1 MEAPGVP
8 AYYRSCVPNCSYLK
22 ETKAYCENI
31 VKRSK
36 LLDEMAAKA
45 RAEVLR
51 IEAARLEAHRL
62 LLRRKAELSNLVPTG
77 KRKSLILSE
86 SLAPAKERKQ

>member
-1 MEAPGVP
+1 MDAREVP
-8 AYYRSCVPNCSYLK
+8 AYYRSCVSNCSYLK
-22 ETKAYCENI
+22 EAKAYSKNI

-62 LLRRKAELSNLVPTG
+62 LLRRKAELSNLMPTG
-77 KRKSLILSE
+77 KRKSLTN
-86 SLAPAKERKQ
+86 Q

>member
-1 MEAPGVP
+1 MQALGVP
-8 AYYRSCVPNCSYLK
+8 AYYRLCVLNCSYLK
-22 ETKAYCENI
+22 ETKAYCKNI
-31 VKRSK
+31 VKTSK

-62 LLRRKAELSNLVPTG
+62 LLRRKAELSNLATG
-77 KRKSLILSE
+77 KRKSLITQRIVGSV
-86 SLAPAKERKQ
+86 S

>member
-1 MEAPGVP
+1 MQALEVP
-8 AYYRSCVPNCSYLK
+8 AYYRLCVLNCSYLK
-22 ETKAYCENI
+22 ETKPYCKNI
-31 VKRSK
+31 VKTSK

-62 LLRRKAELSNLVPTG
+62 LLRRKAELSNLATG
-77 KRKSLILSE
+77 KRKSLITQRIVGSV
-86 SLAPAKERKQ
+86 S

>member
-1 MEAPGVP
+1 
-8 AYYRSCVPNCSYLK
+8 
-22 ETKAYCENI
+22 
-31 VKRSK
+31 VKTSK

-62 LLRRKAELSNLVPTG
+62 LLRRKAELSD
-77 KRKSLILSE
+77 
-86 SLAPAKERKQ
+86 LAPNRKTEIIDHTLTDRRQQRKENNNKR

>member
-1 MEAPGVP
+1 
-8 AYYRSCVPNCSYLK
+8 
-22 ETKAYCENI
+22 
-31 VKRSK
+31 VKTSK

-62 LLRRKAELSNLVPTG
+62 LQRRKAELSNLAATG
-77 KRKSLILSE
+77 KRKS
-86 SLAPAKERKQ
+86 

>member
-1 MEAPGVP
+1 MQAREVP
-8 AYYRSCVPNCSYLK
+8 AYYRLCVPNCSYLK
-22 ETKAYCENI
+22 ETKAYCKNI
-31 VKRSK
+31 VKTSK

-62 LLRRKAELSNLVPTG
+62 LLRRKAELSNLVATR
-77 KRKSLILSE
+77 KRKSLIT
-86 SLAPAKERKQ
+86 Q